1 MNVARRQTGGIVVL
15 DLSGQ
20 MTGLDA
26 PGEMKQQVTAA
37 LSAGHRRI
45 VLNLAKLSFVDSSFI
60 GELVTCCLAT
70 SRAGGTLKVACPV
83 RRVQELLVITR
94 LGTIIESFD
103 NETTAVESF
112 LRPGN

>member
-1 MNVARRQTGGIVVL
+1 MNVSHRLSGGIVVL

-26 PGEMKQQVTAA
+26 PGVMKGQVTAA

-60 GELVTCCLAT
+60 GELVTCCLVT
-70 SRAGGTLKVACPV
+70 SRAGGALKVACPV
-83 RRVQELLVITR
+83 RRVQELFVITR

-103 NETTAVESF
+103 NEATAVESF
-112 LRPGN
+112 LKPGN

>member
-1 MNVARRQTGGIVVL
+1 MNVARRITGGIVVL
-15 DLSGQ
+15 DLAGQ

-26 PGEMKQQVTAA
+26 PGEMKDQVTAA

-70 SRAGGTLKVACPV
+70 SRGGGALTVACPV
-83 RRVQELLVITR
+83 RRVLELFVITR
-94 LGTIIESFD
+94 LVTIIESFD

-112 LRPGN
+112 LKPGN